1 MITNPNLSFTYD
13 GTFEGLFTCVFE
25 AFAQKQFPQQIFKQE
40 VSQLFTENYQVE
52 TDEQKANRVVAGLR
66 KKISKS
72 AVQMLFTCWLSE
84 LEGIEMLL
92 FHYICK
98 AFMAAKTIEL
108 NFADPDVLE
117 LSKIFRKVQR
127 EAERMRQFVRFQ
139 KTADNYFFAAIKP
152 IYNVL
157 PMVADHFEDRFADQ
171 QWVIYDIKRKFALH
185 YNLHKT
191 EMVYFEDLQIDFK
204 TGKLQQDVLAEDELY
219 FQSGWRKY
227 LHSISIKERKNL
239 RLQRQFMPKRFW
251 NYLTEKQQN

>member
-1 MITNPNLSFTYD
+1 
-13 GTFEGLFTCVFE
+13 
-25 AFAQKQFPQQIFKQE
+25 
-40 VSQLFTENYQVE
+40 
-52 TDEQKANRVVAGLR
+52 
-66 KKISKS
+66 
-72 AVQMLFTCWLSE
+72 
-84 LEGIEMLL
+84 
-92 FHYICK
+92 
-98 AFMAAKTIEL
+98 
-108 NFADPDVLE
+108 
-117 LSKIFRKVQR
+117 
-127 EAERMRQFVRFQ
+127 
-139 KTADNYFFAAIKP
+139 
-152 IYNVL
+152 
-157 PMVADHFEDRFADQ
+157 MVADHFEDRFADQ

>member
-1 MITNPNLSFTYD
+1 MKTEISFTYD
-13 GTFEGLFTCVFE
+13 GTFEGLLTCVFE
-25 AFAQKQFPQQIFKQE
+25 AFEKKQFPKQIFKQE
-40 VSQLFTENYQVE
+40 LPQFFTENYFIE
-52 TDEQKANRVVAGLR
+52 TDEEKANRVVAGLR

-84 LEGIEMLL
+84 LEEVTLWL
-92 FHYICK
+92 FNYICK
-98 AFMAAKTIEL
+98 AFRSDKSIEL

-139 KTADNYFFAAIKP
+139 KTADDYFFAAIKP

-171 QWVIYDIKRKFALH
+171 QWVIYDIKRKFALY
-185 YNLHKT
+185 YNLQKT
-191 EMVYFEDLQIDFK
+191 EVVHFEDLQINFQ
-204 TGKLQQDVLAEDELY
+204 TGKLPHELLAEEELY
-219 FQSGWRKY
+219 FQSGWRQY
-227 LHSISIKERKNL
+227 LHSVSIEERKNL

-251 NYLTEKQQN
+251 KYLTEKQG